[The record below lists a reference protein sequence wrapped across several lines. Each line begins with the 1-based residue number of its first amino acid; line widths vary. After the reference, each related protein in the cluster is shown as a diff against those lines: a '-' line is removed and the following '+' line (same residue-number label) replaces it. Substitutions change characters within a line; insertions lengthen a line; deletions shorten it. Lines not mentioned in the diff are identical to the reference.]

1 MHSLQHPDLEQ
12 LDRLR
17 AGLLDERLD
26 EKSALEAHLA
36 HCASCEAQFGSWE
49 QLGPGALGP
58 ALEPLALK
66 RDLREARTRA
76 LNSSTPRHRH
86 ALAPYATAA
95 LLLVA
100 VTLGV
105 WTGHNWLQTQPQPQ
119 LAAQAAHE
127 VPDIYEDL
135 DFYLWLANQK
145 DTGNDARSDKP
156 NNT

>member
-17 AGLLDERLD
+17 AGLLDDRLD

-36 HCASCEAQFGSWE
+36 HCAACEAQFDSWE

-58 ALEPLALK
+58 ALDPAALR
-66 RDLREARTRA
+66 RDLRAARTLA
-76 LNSSTPRHRH
+76 LDSSVPRQRH

-95 LLLVA
+95 LLLIA

-105 WTGHNWLQTQPQPQ
+105 WTGHDWLQTPPQQ
-119 LAAQAAHE
+119 TVQAAHE

-145 DTGNDARSDKP
+145 DSGSDTHGDNP

>member
-1 MHSLQHPDLEQ
+1 MHSQQHPDTEQ

-17 AGLLDERLD
+17 AGLLDDGPD
-26 EKSALEAHLA
+26 EKSLLQDHLA
-36 HCASCEAQFGSWE
+36 QCDICQARFGSWE

-58 ALEPLALK
+58 ELEPVALK
-66 RDLREARTRA
+66 RDLRAARLRA
-76 LNSSTPRHRH
+76 LDSSAPRHRH

-95 LLLVA
+95 LLLIA
-100 VTLGV
+100 VMVGI
-105 WTGHNWLQTQPQPQ
+105 WSGQNWLQTQPQVTV
-119 LAAQAAHE
+119 QAAHE

-145 DTGNDARSDKP
+145 DAESDSHTDNP